1 MRDEGRKV
9 LLDKAIQHGLM
20 RLARRGK
27 DARAYRLRLV
37 GALEGL
43 LAPARA
49 TLPRLL
55 SFREA
60 DLSRVERTR

>member
-1 MRDEGRKV
+1 M
-9 LLDKAIQHGLM
+9 IFPPS
-20 RLARRGK
+20 RLHVESLWANDRTT
-27 DARAYRLRLV
+27 YRLRLV

-60 DLSRVERTR
+60 DLSRMERTR